1 MLAKPLPIFSRH
13 KEYYIASWESRTG
26 LQVEVVKHSSGIFSR
41 RLPEQKSRA
50 VLQKMLSWLQN
61 PSYFPNLEQCQLV

>member
-1 MLAKPLPIFSRH
+1 M
-13 KEYYIASWESRTG
+13 
-26 LQVEVVKHSSGIFSR
+26 QVEVVKHSSGIFSR

-61 PSYFPNLEQCQLV
+61 PSYFPNLEQCQLL